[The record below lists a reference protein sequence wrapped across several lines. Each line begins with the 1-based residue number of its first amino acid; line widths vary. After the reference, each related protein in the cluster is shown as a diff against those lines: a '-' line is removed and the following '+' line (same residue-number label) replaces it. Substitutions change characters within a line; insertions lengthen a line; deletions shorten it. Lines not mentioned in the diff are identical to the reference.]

1 MISQAQ
7 LRAQNKYDKVHTK
20 SIMLKLNRTSDA
32 DILAKLD
39 DVDNRQ
45 GYVKRLI
52 RQDIRGNSPVLSI
65 EALRYLVYP
74 VAIKNRLRS
83 VYLFGSYAR
92 GEAAEDSDVDLM
104 IDSDEITTMNQF
116 LSIEEEL
123 KRAFGKGVDLVM
135 AEAAKKND
143 TRAGKRFLSHF
154 ERDKVLLYEDA

>member
-135 AEAAKKND
+135 AEAAKKNN